1 MVANP
6 PIIAL
11 DYRDVAS
18 ARALVEQLPVGACRL
33 KVGKELFVRGGP
45 ALVESF
51 VADGWEVFL
60 DLKFH
65 DIPNTVAGACRAA
78 ADLGV
83 WMVNVHALGGL
94 AMLEAARAA
103 IDQRPH
109 SPLLTAVTVL
119 TSHDAETLAQ
129 TGIEGPPEA
138 AVLRLARLAFEAD
151 LDGVVCSAWEADAIR
166 QAFGE
171 DFRRV
176 TPGVRPSG
184 RGDDDQRRVVTPQA
198 AMAGGSTDL
207 VIGRPVTQA
216 ADPAAALV
224 AIQNEMQIT
233 EGPPTSP

>member
-1 MVANP
+1 MSVNP
-6 PIIAL
+6 PIVAL
-11 DYRDVAS
+11 DFRDVAS
-18 ARALVEQLPVGACRL
+18 ARALVDRLPVGQCRL

-45 ALVESF
+45 ALIEALA
-51 VADGWEVFL
+51 ADGWEVFL

-83 WMVNVHALGGL
+83 WMVNVHALGGV
-94 AMLEAARAA
+94 AMLEAARTAL
-103 IDQRPH
+103 DGGRQ
-109 SPLLTAVTVL
+109 PLLTAVTIL

-138 AVLRLARLAFEAD
+138 AVLRLAGLAYDAE
-151 LDGVVCSAWEADAIR
+151 LDGVVCSPWEAASIR

-176 TPGVRPSG
+176 TPGVRPAGSA
-184 RGDDDQRRVVTPQA
+184 DNDQRRVLTPTA
-198 AMAGGSTDL
+198 ALAAGSSDL

-216 ADPAAALV
+216 ADPVAALA
-224 AIQNEMQIT
+224 AIQSEMQVT
-233 EGPPTSP
+233 EGASKST